1 MRKLLIT
8 VLVVI
13 AVLLSGCTYD
23 SKEKPQAQA
32 TSTPTVTGT
41 ETAPPEVTNAQN
53 TASVEIKG
61 FAFNPASITVKKGT
75 TVTWKQQDSAPHTI
89 TGTGF
94 ESGNLAKG
102 QAFSHTFNDAGTFDY
117 HCSLHPS
124 MKGKVIVE

>member
-1 MRKLLIT
+1 MRILLIT

-23 SKEKPQAQA
+23 SKETPQAQA
-32 TSTPTVTGT
+32 TSTPTVTET
-41 ETAPPEVTNAQN
+41 ETAPREVTNAQN
-53 TASVEIKG
+53 AASVEIKG
-61 FAFNPASITVKKGT
+61 FAFNLASITVKKGT
-75 TVTWKQQDSAPHTI
+75 TVTWTQQDSAPHTV
-89 TGTGF
+89 TGRGF

-102 QAFSHTFNDAGTFDY
+102 QVFSHTFNDAGTFDY